1 MCRVCVFKS
10 HIIQVTH
17 LPQIKRAAL
26 LSSGPPI
33 SLKVLYC
40 LHALGI
46 ETDVLDLA
54 APSIA
59 KHSRYRRRYQ
69 KLEPGASGSSFDADA
84 TGLSLAKYVRA
95 NDIDAVIGGDIYSTG
110 VLNATKHWLPEAVI
124 FPSSGFAKLEQLD
137 DKWLFQQLMVAHGI
151 PCPLSILLEK
161 ISNLES
167 DVSSL
172 TFPIIAKPLH
182 GESSHGVVRLEDLS
196 SLRRHL
202 QSGSKYARLPLLLQ
216 EYVVGKDADISFLAH
231 EGSIHCH
238 VLHTRTNG
246 CALEFLSNDSVLN
259 VATQIA
265 KASGFTGV
273 ANIDV
278 RIDPST
284 NAVSVLE
291 CNPRFWYTLQASLW
305 RGLNFVEA
313 GLALAR
319 GDATVLDSPVDG
331 VYYLHGCLLTQVLWS
346 PNRWRTIKPYNL
358 RGLFQAL
365 SDPMPFV
372 ALRL

>member
-1 MCRVCVFKS
+1 MHRVRVIQS
-10 HIIQVTH
+10 QSIQVT
-17 LPQIKRAAL
+17 LSRPIKRAAL

-54 APSIA
+54 ETSIA

-84 TGLSLAKYVRA
+84 TGRSLLEYVRK
-95 NDIDAVIGGDIYSTG
+95 NEIDAVIGGDIHSTG
-110 VLNATKHWLPEAVI
+110 VLDATKHWLSEAVV
-124 FPSSGFAKLEQLD
+124 FPSSGFSKLEQLD
-137 DKWLFQQLMVAHGI
+137 DKWLFQQFMVANGI
-151 PCPLSILLEK
+151 PCPHSILLEK
-161 ISNLES
+161 AETLES

-182 GESSHGVVRLEDLS
+182 GESSHGVVCLVDVD

-216 EYVVGKDADISFLAH
+216 EYVNGQDADISFLAF
-231 EGSIHCH
+231 EGKIHCH

-246 CALEFLSNDSVLN
+246 CALEFVTNDAVLN
-259 VATQIA
+259 VATQVA

-278 RIDPST
+278 RINSST

-319 GDATVLDSPVDG
+319 GDVTAPKSPVGG
-331 VYYLHGCLLTQVLWS
+331 VYYLHGCLLTRVLWS
-346 PNRWRTIKPYNL
+346 PSRWRTIKPYNL
-358 RGLFQAL
+358 KGLFQAL
-365 SDPMPFV
+365 SDPMPFI